1 MRNKIFPLNLKNKLI
16 ICHFILD
23 RLISQTKHLLSDA
36 VSSWA
41 TPALAGL
48 WEGDTGLWEGDTPSS
63 PRSSAISFD
72 HNCHATRTSPIHSLG
87 RMAPYGAW
95 RAATSPPHWWA
106 TCAAAPRA
114 SSSPWHMTLPVFLCR
129 RPLLDYSG
137 VSLHLLRARLVPTK
151 RLPRIILNWIV
162 YLIYTSFDG
171 LKLFFV
177 DSWINE

>member
-1 MRNKIFPLNLKNKLI
+1 MRCQAELRRHWRAYGRETPAYGRETHLVVLDHLRYHLTI
-16 ICHFILD
+16 I
-23 RLISQTKHLLSDA
+23 
-36 VSSWA
+36 A
-41 TPALAGL
+41 TP
-48 WEGDTGLWEGDTPSS
+48 
-63 PRSSAISFD
+63 
-72 HNCHATRTSPIHSLG
+72 HAHHLFTHLDG
-87 RMAPYGAW
+87 WHRMGPGGQ
-95 RAATSPPHWWA
+95 PPHWWA

-151 RLPRIILNWIV
+151 RLPRIIPNWIV
-162 YLIYTSFDG
+162 YHYTSFDG